1 MLKKTAIF
9 TLILGALVV
18 IGARFMPRQLFSR
31 GAFPELEPGIYLGVL
46 KLNNSSKEV
55 PWLVVR
61 RQGDQ
66 SLGVAVGSVS
76 FGAQRTA
83 PVDPLSGARQPL
95 IIGGAEDRLRLIGT
109 LEEPGRYSGEVYNPI
124 SSERGSWSLRRSEA
138 APIAS
143 DTEAS
148 LTKWYSLWQELEEIE
163 LKIQAAQRKGDQQTV
178 AIENL
183 HRVVL
188 DGDTLRKTAD
198 VRLGRA
204 DSELESAQR
213 ELSSRQERLD
223 RKLRDFDL
231 TQRISKEGRLVF
243 LSRESIQRESRWIE
257 LTLKLLAP
265 ETSIGFDQA
274 IARAERVRELKDA
287 IARERRALEGDED
300 GGRDI
305 ELANPRGDEPAQGF
319 KRRLVRETPSAINES
334 ARGAKADGAAAND
347 SEGEFYENLR

>member
-9 TLILGALVV
+9 TVILGALVLLAV
-18 IGARFMPRQLFSR
+18 RFIPRQLFVR

-46 KLNNSSKEV
+46 RLDNSSKEV

-76 FGAQRTA
+76 FAAQRIA
-83 PVDPLSGARQPL
+83 PVDPLSGSRQPL
-95 IIGGAEDRLRLIGT
+95 ILGGAEDRLRLTGA
-109 LEEPGRYSGEVYNPI
+109 LEEPGRYTGEVFNPI
-124 SSERGSWSLRRSEA
+124 SSERGSWSLKRSEA
-138 APIAS
+138 VAITS

-148 LTKWYSLWQELEEIE
+148 LTRWYSLWQELEEIE
-163 LKIQAAQRKGDQQTV
+163 LQIQATQRKGDQQTA

-183 HRVVL
+183 HRVVS
-188 DGDTLRKTAD
+188 DEDTLRKTAD

-204 DSELESAQR
+204 DSELEAAQG
-213 ELSSRQERLD
+213 ELNARQERLD

-243 LSRESIQRESRWIE
+243 LSRETIQRESRWIE
-257 LTLKLLAP
+257 LSLKLLAP
-265 ETSIGFDQA
+265 ETSLGFDQA
-274 IARAERVRELKDA
+274 IARAERISELKGA
-287 IARERRALEGDED
+287 IARERRALQDED
-300 GGRDI
+300 TGREI
-305 ELANPRGDEPAQGF
+305 ELADPREGERSQGVQ
-319 KRRLVRETPSAINES
+319 RRLLRETPSAIDDAES
-334 ARGAKADGAAAND
+334 AAKAKGAAAND